1 MSRRQVAAWIF
12 SAASGHLEFGADV
25 QGDFGGVEIN
35 EVADTVVGDAAELGP
50 FAQGANRRLASL
62 GEKPAGAEA
71 GDVGEVGE
79 R

>member
-1 MSRRQVAAWIF
+1 MNGLCAVSFAAC
-12 SAASGHLEFGADV
+12 GHFQAGADV
-25 QGDFGGVEIN
+25 QGDFCRVEIN
-35 EVADTVVGDAAELGP
+35 EVADTVVRDAAELGP

-79 R
+79 G